1 MKRKRVII
9 TIIICIIILF
19 GATIFSISK
28 FNVWN
33 PFSSCLGMLEILF
46 TDKEYTIV
54 QNYPSRVVFCKTS
67 DTSDASNKT
76 SIQYLDEYMENRGLV
91 LEEQLGGI
99 FIYSNGS
106 IKEYISFSENGYFS
120 RWEWE

>member
-46 TDKEYTIV
+46 TNREYTIV

-67 DTSDASNKT
+67 AWSNKT
-76 SIQYLDEYMENRGLV
+76 SIQYLDEYMKNRDFI
-91 LEEQLGGI
+91 LEEQVGGI
-99 FIYSNGS
+99 LIYSNGS
-106 IKEYISFSENGYFS
+106 EKEYISFSENKYFS
-120 RWEWE
+120 KWEWEK

>member
-46 TDKEYTIV
+46 TNREYTIV

-67 DTSDASNKT
+67 ASSNKT
-76 SIQYLDEYMENRGLV
+76 SIQYLDEYMKNRDFI
-91 LEEQLGGI
+91 LEEQVGGI
-99 FIYSNGS
+99 LKYSNGS
-106 IKEYISFSENGYFS
+106 EKEYISFSENKYFS
-120 RWEWE
+120 KWEWEK